1 MASDVD
7 SKQNA
12 VIKLNLSW

>member
-1 MASDVD
+1 MD

-12 VIKLNLSW
+12 VTEWHW